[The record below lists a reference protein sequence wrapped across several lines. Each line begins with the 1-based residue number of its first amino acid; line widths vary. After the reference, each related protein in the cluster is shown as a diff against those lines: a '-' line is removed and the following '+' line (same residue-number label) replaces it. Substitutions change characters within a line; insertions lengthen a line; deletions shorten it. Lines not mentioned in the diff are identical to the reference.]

1 VKNWKDNCLKC
12 DFLDIYPAIQFDNTK
27 ALRRYKER
35 WIKKSNITFV
45 TPSYWLSNRLTEAY
59 PFIHDVH
66 VIQNGI
72 DTSIFIKQDQRTSRE
87 KFNLPIDKFLVLF
100 IAEFATNNPFKGG
113 ETIRELIRLNSNNN
127 ILFVTIGGG
136 TGQESSS
143 FIELPYIK
151 NELDLV
157 LLYSACDLML
167 YPTNAD
173 NHPLVVMEA
182 MSCKLPVLAPQIAGI
197 PEIITDEKDGWLVNA
212 YSKPEKYLS
221 VLHQIYELRHS
232 NEQFFLSFGEN
243 SRKKI
248 EKKFTLTQMIKKY
261 DDLYSL

>member
-1 VKNWKDNCLKC
+1 M
-12 DFLDIYPAIQFDNTK
+12 
-27 ALRRYKER
+27 
-35 WIKKSNITFV
+35 
-45 TPSYWLSNRLTEAY
+45 SNRLTEAY
-59 PFIHDVH
+59 PFIQNVH

-72 DTSIFIKQDQRTSRE
+72 DTSIFMKQDQRTSRE
-87 KFNLPIDKFLVLF
+87 NFNLPIDKFLVLF

-136 TGQESSS
+136 TGQESSR

-157 LLYSACDLML
+157 LLYSACDIML

-232 NEQFFLSFGEN
+232 NEQLFLSFGEN

-248 EKKFTLTQMIKKY
+248 KKKFTLTQMIKKY
-261 DDLYSL
+261 DYLYSL